1 MTFKVLTPVVA
12 GFLALVT
19 LPALAQDKVV
29 NLYTGRHYQTDEK
42 LYEGF
47 TKATGI
53 KINRIEGSEDE
64 IIERIRNE
72 GANSPAD
79 VLITVDVGRLWRAQQ
94 AGLFGQVKSQTL
106 EQRIPA
112 NLRDPD
118 GEWFGFSTRARVL
131 VYAKDKVKPAE
142 VARYEDLAV
151 PTMKGRIC
159 ARSGGHVYNLALLAS
174 IIAADGEAR
183 AEEWAK
189 AVAGNL
195 ARAPKGGDTD
205 QIRAVGAGECDVAI
219 TNTYYFVRLMN
230 SVKPED
236 KELVAKLAV
245 SFPNQ
250 ADRGT
255 HVNVSGGGM
264 VKTAKNKENAQ
275 RLLEYLASDEAQK
288 YFSDGNNEWPAAEVK
303 TENKALLSLG
313 TFKVDRANIGTLG
326 RNQATAQAIYNRA
339 GWK

>member
-230 SVKPED
+230 SAKPED